1 MPAQLHGGQ
10 ESTGYNSTYPK
21 GGVSCSKDSFVDNQ
35 TLVFL
40 IKFCGKS
47 PALRVAA
54 KRWEKS
60 PFGTIFP
67 NDRPA
72 TPTVGK
78 PSLHSHDAFPTAAF
92 DAFRIGAK
100 KLLPETTT
108 KPGGRYMPYRKQPT
122 LN

>member
-1 MPAQLHGGQ
+1 LK
-10 ESTGYNSTYPK
+10 NSTSANSGFAIVRDFRKFKDFRYSDVWFIIERFFYIYPHHRK
-21 GGVSCSKDSFVDNQ
+21 
-35 TLVFL
+35 
-40 IKFCGKS
+40 
-47 PALRVAA
+47 AA
-54 KRWEKS
+54 ERWEKS

-72 TPTVGK
+72 PPTVGK

-108 KPGGRYMPYRKQPT
+108 NPGGHSR
-122 LN
+122 